1 MLPVNSGFPSWNFFP
16 LYLKNFV
23 YYSIEYEVAAEKK
36 KKKKENSVWKVF
48 ILPTFLKDIFADYGI
63 WIAVIFILK
72 NFKAIISLSFS
83 FHWFYWEFICYN
95 CCFFEK
101 LFLFFIILF
110 FLLLVFCSFIFICSD
125 TTLFL
130 LMMLELQHFLNL
142 FHDVF
147 HLLGEV
153 LSWSLHVLFKPF
165 PLSSFSGTSI
175 TYMLILLTVPSMS
188 HACTPVCF
196 ILCPLRLSFE

>member
-1 MLPVNSGFPSWNFFP
+1 MKLLLGGWGTSVFA
-16 LYLKNFV
+16 Y
-23 YYSIEYEVAAEKK
+23 
-36 KKKKENSVWKVF
+36 VWKVF

-72 NFKAIISLSFS
+72 NFKDIISLSFS

-125 TTLFL
+125 MTLFL

-142 FHDVF
+142 CHDVF
-147 HLLGEV
+147 HHLGKV
-153 LSWSLHVLFKPF
+153 LSHDHFIYCSYHFLSPPF
-165 PLSSFSGTSI
+165 LG
-175 TYMLILLTVPSMS
+175 LQS
-188 HACTPVCF
+188 HIC
-196 ILCPLRLSFE
+196 